1 MHRQFL
7 RIFFFIALTL
17 SSGAAYCQPTWTF
30 DPFGKEKK
38 PDEYEEKILG
48 SEKTATKK
56 FTTFRRFV
64 QNNVTHYNFYFNAN
78 TKLDAVI
85 ERAKLAQVDDYSKLL
100 SFYPYSFANTSSQKV
115 ELDSVI
121 LKSTGGILLHDL
133 RSDWVDD
140 LYLLIGKAY
149 FLRNELDSAALTFQF
164 INYNLFPRKKKD
176 DDDSKVIGGNSQA
189 SQGTL
194 SIADKEKRNIVQKA
208 FTKAPSRNE
217 SLLWLTRTLTEKKQ
231 FGDAAGMLNILHNDP
246 NMPKR
251 LINDLNEAT
260 AFWFYAQDS
269 YDSSAVYL
277 ERALSA
283 AENKQDL
290 ARWEYLLAQM
300 LEMSGKYDQAST
312 FYMKAAKHTVNP
324 LMDIHAHL
332 NEAKMARQNGNA
344 KELENN
350 ISRLQK
356 MAKKDK
362 YESYRDIIYYS
373 IAQLNLQMPDT
384 SNGVT
389 YYKKSI
395 ATPAT
400 SNDYKERSFLQLA
413 NIAYTQKKYSDAF
426 AWYDSLMPTAEKIKV
441 DFNLKER
448 RDALAN
454 VVDKISVIELE
465 DSLQRIAAMPAGE
478 RDAFLKKK
486 SKALR
491 KASGSKEEDFSSS
504 SPNMAFNNSKNE
516 PTDLF
521 APAKGEWYF
530 YNSGLKSKG
539 FSEFKSKWGKREN
552 VDNWRRSAAL
562 TASTKGP
569 SFGDPMDAG
578 KGQPGDSAK
587 TGLVENSYDALLQ
600 NLPLTQE
607 LLDSSNNRIA
617 ENMLGLAKIFQFEI
631 QDYDEAIRVYDEY
644 LTRFPKRLKEGEV
657 YLNLYYCW
665 NKKGDQAKAEYY
677 KNLVVTKFNG
687 TPSGVKISH
696 PEYLRPDLKNPE
708 VTARY
713 KVIYDLFIEGK
724 FDTAF
729 RMKQEEDSIYG
740 DTYWSPQLLYIEAI
754 YHIRQKNDSMAIDLL
769 TRAEASST
777 DDKFKQ
783 KMNTM
788 IDVLGRRKAIE
799 TYLTSLEVTRV
810 EETKV
815 LIPVD
820 DNQEKKITPASGNP
834 SVVKPMKPVNRPLSS
849 DSTIKAIPS
858 ITKGGFRL
866 QSDKPHFVVMIL
878 DKVDQVYVNEA
889 KNAFLRYNRNNFAGL
904 SFSIIKDQLS
914 ADKQLL
920 LISPFQDAESALV
933 YFDKIK
939 KAAPAEVSWLPKN
952 KYSFIIINPDNLQL
966 LKENKNLGSYIELL
980 NNNYGNKF

>member
-1 MHRQFL
+1 MHKQFM
-7 RIFFFIALTL
+7 RIFFFMVFIFGVGDAI
-17 SSGAAYCQPTWTF
+17 CQPTWTI

-38 PDEYEEKILG
+38 PEVYEEKMLG

-56 FTTFRRFV
+56 FTPFRRFV
-64 QNNVTHYNFYFNAN
+64 QNNVTHYNFYYNAN
-78 TKLDAVI
+78 AKLNAVM
-85 ERAKLAQVDDYSKLL
+85 ERAKLAQVDDFSRLL
-100 SFYPYSFANTSSQKV
+100 SFYPYSFENTSSQKV

-176 DDDSKVIGGNSQA
+176 DDENKVIGGNSQA
-189 SQGTL
+189 AQGTL
-194 SIADKEKRNIVQKA
+194 SIADKEKRNIVQKT

-246 NMPKR
+246 NLPKR
-251 LINDLNEAT
+251 LVNDLNEVT
-260 AFWFYAQDS
+260 AFWFYAQDT

-277 ERALSA
+277 EKALSA

-300 LEMSGKYDQAST
+300 LEMSGKYDLASEY
-312 FYMKAAKHTVNP
+312 YMKAAKHTVNP
-324 LMDIHAHL
+324 LLDIHAHL
-332 NEAKMARQNGNA
+332 NEAKMARQSGNT

-362 YESYRDIIYYS
+362 YESYRDIIFYS

-384 SNGVT
+384 ATGIS

-400 SNDYKERSFLQLA
+400 STTYKEKSFLQLA
-413 NIAYTQKKYSDAF
+413 NLSYEQKKYPDAF
-426 AWYDSLMPTAEKIKV
+426 AWYDSLMPSAYKVKV
-441 DFNLKER
+441 DYNLKER

-454 VVDKISVIELE
+454 VVEKIRVIELE
-465 DSLQRIAAMPAGE
+465 DSLQKIAAMPAAE
-478 RDAFLKKK
+478 RDAFLKKL

-491 KASGSKEEDFSSS
+491 KASGSKEEDFTSSTNTGFS
-504 SPNMAFNNSKNE
+504 NSKNE

-539 FSEFKSKWGKREN
+539 FSEFKSRWGKREN
-552 VDNWRRSAAL
+552 VDNWRRASA
-562 TASTKGP
+562 TAANAKGP
-569 SFGDPMDAG
+569 AFGDPLDAG
-578 KGQPGDSAK
+578 QALGKDSA
-587 TGLVENSYDALLQ
+587 TSGLVENSYDALLQ
-600 NLPLTQE
+600 NVPLTPE
-607 LLDSSNNRIA
+607 AIDSSNKRIA
-617 ENMLGLAKIFQFEI
+617 ENMLALARIFQFEI

-644 LTRFPKRLKEGEV
+644 LVRFPNRLMEGEV

-665 NKKGDQAKAEYY
+665 NKKGDQAKADYY

-687 TPSGVKISH
+687 KPSGIKISH

-713 KVIYDLFIEGK
+713 QTIYDLFIEGR
-724 FDTAF
+724 FDSAF
-729 RMKQEEDSIYG
+729 AIKKEQDSIYG
-740 DTYWSPQLLYIEAI
+740 DSYWSPQLLYIEAI
-754 YHIRQKNDSMAIDLL
+754 YHIRQKNDSLAIERL
-769 TRAEASST
+769 TYAEASST
-777 DDKFKQ
+777 DEKFKQ

-788 IDVLGRRKAIE
+788 IEVLGRRKEIE
-799 TYLTSLEVTRV
+799 NYLSTLQVTRV
-810 EETKV
+810 EENKI
-815 LIPVD
+815 LIPV
-820 DNQEKKITPASGNP
+820 E
-834 SVVKPMKPVNRPLSS
+834 VKPETKILTPSSNNPAQVKTIKPINRTVSS
-849 DSTIKAIPS
+849 DSTIRSIPS
-858 ITKGGFRL
+858 LNKAGFRL
-866 QSDKPHFVVMIL
+866 QPDKPHLVLMVL

-889 KNAFLRYNRNNFAGL
+889 KNAFLRYNRNNFA
-904 SFSIIKDQLS
+904 STPFTINKDVLTT
-914 ADKQLL
+914 DKQLL
-920 LISPFQDAESALV
+920 LIAPFNDADDALA
-933 YFDKIK
+933 YYEKIK
-939 KAAPAEVSWLPKN
+939 KAAPTEVSWLPKN
-952 KYSFIIINPDNLQL
+952 KYSFLIINADNLQI
-966 LKENKNLGSYIELL
+966 LKENKDLGSYIQLL